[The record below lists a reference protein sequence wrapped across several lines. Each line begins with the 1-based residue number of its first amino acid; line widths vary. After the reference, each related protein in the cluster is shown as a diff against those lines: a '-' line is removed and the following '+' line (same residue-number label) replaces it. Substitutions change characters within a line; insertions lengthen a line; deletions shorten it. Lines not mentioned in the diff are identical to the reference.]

1 MNIQLAAPVAPSP
14 SKTKRSKQRSPSK
27 TKRTKRR
34 SQSKTKR
41 TKRRSQSKTK
51 RTKRRSP
58 SKTKRSKQSRKSSR
72 KNKKRHNTN
81 EYNIQN
87 QINQFYQMTLAHLS
101 QDQKG
106 FLDINDNTITFTGSI
121 AMTELQQMPWMPN
134 LKDVKQKM
142 PIASPLL
149 LGPFTFK
156 LTFSQANKTKEVER
170 RLTIQNGTIC
180 LVKDLLLNIKV
191 NCP

>member
-1 MNIQLAAPVAPSP
+1 MNIQLAAPVPSSP
-14 SKTKRSKQRSPSK
+14 KRSPTQKKRSKRRSTKRTKHSK
-27 TKRTKRR
+27 RGSTKRTKRSKR
-34 SQSKTKR
+34 SHKSSK
-41 TKRRSQSKTK
+41 KRR
-51 RTKRRSP
+51 
-58 SKTKRSKQSRKSSR
+58 
-72 KNKKRHNTN
+72 NTN

-106 FLDINDNTITFTGSI
+106 FLDISDNTITFTGSI

-134 LKDVKQKM
+134 LKDLKQKM

-180 LVKDLLLNIKV
+180 LVKDLLLNLKV

>member
-1 MNIQLAAPVAPSP
+1 MNIQLAAPVPSSP
-14 SKTKRSKQRSPSK
+14 KRSPNQKKRSKRRSTKRTKHSK
-27 TKRTKRR
+27 RGSTKRTKRSKR
-34 SQSKTKR
+34 SHKSSK
-41 TKRRSQSKTK
+41 KRR
-51 RTKRRSP
+51 
-58 SKTKRSKQSRKSSR
+58 
-72 KNKKRHNTN
+72 NTN

-106 FLDINDNTITFTGSI
+106 FLDISDNTITFTGSI

-134 LKDVKQKM
+134 LKDLKQKM

-180 LVKDLLLNIKV
+180 LVKDLLLNLKV

>member
-1 MNIQLAAPVAPSP
+1 MNIQLASPVPSSP
-14 SKTKRSKQRSPSK
+14 KRSPTQKKRSKRRS
-27 TKRTKRR
+27 TKRTKH
-34 SQSKTKR
+34 SKHGSSKR
-41 TKRRSQSKTK
+41 TKHS
-51 RTKRRSP
+51 
-58 SKTKRSKQSRKSSR
+58 KRSHKNSRKS
-72 KNKKRHNTN
+72 KKRRNTN

-106 FLDINDNTITFTGSI
+106 FLDISDNTITFTGSI

-180 LVKDLLLNIKV
+180 LVKDLLLNLKV

>member
-1 MNIQLAAPVAPSP
+1 MNIQLAAPVPSSP
-14 SKTKRSKQRSPSK
+14 KRSPTQKKRSKRRS
-27 TKRTKRR
+27 TKRTKH
-34 SQSKTKR
+34 SKRGSTKR
-41 TKRRSQSKTK
+41 TKHS
-51 RTKRRSP
+51 
-58 SKTKRSKQSRKSSR
+58 KRSHKSSR
-72 KNKKRHNTN
+72 KSESSRRSKKRRNTN

-106 FLDINDNTITFTGSI
+106 FLDISDNTITFTGSI

-180 LVKDLLLNIKV
+180 LVKDLLLNLKV

>member
-14 SKTKRSKQRSPSK
+14 K
-27 TKRTKRR
+27 
-34 SQSKTKR
+34 
-41 TKRRSQSKTK
+41 
-51 RTKRRSP
+51 RSP
-58 SKTKRSKQSRKSSR
+58 SKTKRSKRRSTKRTKHSKRGSTKRTKHSKRSHKSSKKSESSR
-72 KNKKRHNTN
+72 RSKKRRNTN

-106 FLDINDNTITFTGSI
+106 FLDISDNTITFTGSI

-180 LVKDLLLNIKV
+180 LVKDLLLNLKV

>member
-1 MNIQLAAPVAPSP
+1 
-14 SKTKRSKQRSPSK
+14 
-27 TKRTKRR
+27 
-34 SQSKTKR
+34 
-41 TKRRSQSKTK
+41 
-51 RTKRRSP
+51 
-58 SKTKRSKQSRKSSR
+58 
-72 KNKKRHNTN
+72 
-81 EYNIQN
+81 
-87 QINQFYQMTLAHLS
+87 MTLAHLS

-106 FLDINDNTITFTGSI
+106 FLDISDNTITFTGSI

-180 LVKDLLLNIKV
+180 LVKDLLLNLKV

>member
-1 MNIQLAAPVAPSP
+1 MNIQLAAPVPSSP
-14 SKTKRSKQRSPSK
+14 KRSPTQKKRSKRRS
-27 TKRTKRR
+27 TKRTKH
-34 SQSKTKR
+34 SKRGSTKR
-41 TKRRSQSKTK
+41 TKHS
-51 RTKRRSP
+51 
-58 SKTKRSKQSRKSSR
+58 KRSHKSSR
-72 KNKKRHNTN
+72 KRRNTN

-106 FLDINDNTITFTGSI
+106 FLDISDNTITFTGSI

-156 LTFSQANKTKEVER
+156 LIFSQANKTKEVER

-180 LVKDLLLNIKV
+180 LVKDLLLNLKV